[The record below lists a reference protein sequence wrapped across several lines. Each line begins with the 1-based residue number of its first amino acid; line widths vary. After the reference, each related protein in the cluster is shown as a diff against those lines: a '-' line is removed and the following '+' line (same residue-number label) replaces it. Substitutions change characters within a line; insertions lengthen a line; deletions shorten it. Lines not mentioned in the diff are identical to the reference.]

1 MAVEVPMPRLSDTM
15 EQGTV
20 ARWVKQE
27 GDRVAAGDVIAEID
41 TDKAT
46 MELTAYEDG
55 VLLKILVGEGES
67 ADLGTPIALIGA
79 EDEEVPET
87 TAGGDGEAQ
96 TAPAPA
102 PDPAEARPDEARG
115 PETDGGDE
123 PAAPEDARE
132 APASEASAP
141 VGGELRASPIA
152 RRIAAEAGLD
162 LRELA
167 GKGSGPDGRI
177 VKVDVER
184 ALEGQGGAAR
194 PAAERASAEPT
205 TPGRPPSADDEIVE
219 ATPMLRAVARRMS
232 ESKATVPHFYLDAE
246 IDMGRA
252 LEMREELNRALADD
266 GEKVSINDL
275 VVRAAALALI
285 ENPKFHRSW
294 HDGKFV
300 LHKSAHVGIAVA
312 LDDGLIVPVLRSVEQ
327 KSLREIA
334 RESRDLVERARAG
347 KLKQTEIE
355 GGTFTVSNL
364 GMFGIPSF
372 SAVVNLPEP
381 GILAVGA
388 TVERAVVSDDAV
400 VIRPV
405 MAVTLSVDHRAT
417 SGAEGAR
424 LLESIRRLLEQPLLL
439 VA

>member
-27 GDRVAAGDVIAEID
+27 GDRVVAGDVIAEID

-87 TAGGDGEAQ
+87 AARGNGPAQ
-96 TAPAPA
+96 TAPQEDQPGDAGAPEAGGGEPA
-102 PDPAEARPDEARG
+102 PSEPGEPPAPEARSAVG
-115 PETDGGDE
+115 DG
-123 PAAPEDARE
+123 
-132 APASEASAP
+132 
-141 VGGELRASPIA
+141 LRASPIA
-152 RRIAAEAGLD
+152 RRMAAEGGLD

-184 ALEGQGGAAR
+184 ALGQEGGPGAAAVE
-194 PAAERASAEPT
+194 PGTTERAAS
-205 TPGRPPSADDEIVE
+205 PGQPPSAEEEIVE

-252 LEMREELNRALADD
+252 LELREELNRALADD
-266 GEKVSINDL
+266 GEKISVNDL
-275 VVRAAALALI
+275 IVRAAALALV

-294 HDGKFV
+294 HDGTFV

-312 LDDGLIVPVLRSVEQ
+312 LDDGLIVPVLRNVEQ
-327 KSLREIA
+327 KSVREIA
-334 RESRDLVERARAG
+334 RESRDLAERARAG

-355 GGTFTVSNL
+355 GGTFTISNL
-364 GMFGIPSF
+364 GMYGIPSF

-388 TVERAVVSDDAV
+388 AVKRAVVRDDAV
-400 VIRPV
+400 LIRPI

-424 LLESIRRLLEQPLLL
+424 LLGSIQRLLEQPVLLL
-439 VA
+439 A

>member
-27 GDRVAAGDVIAEID
+27 GDRVVAGDVIAEID

-67 ADLGTPIALIGA
+67 AELGTPIALIGA
-79 EDEEVPET
+79 EGEEVPET
-87 TAGGDGEAQ
+87 TAGGNGPSQ
-96 TAPAPA
+96 TAPR
-102 PDPAEARPDEARG
+102 DDEPDEPG
-115 PETDGGDE
+115 EPEPDGDE
-123 PAAPEDARE
+123 PTRPEEPEPPAQEADAG
-132 APASEASAP
+132 
-141 VGGELRASPIA
+141 VGDGVRASPIA
-152 RRIAAEAGLD
+152 RRIAAESGLD

-184 ALEGQGGAAR
+184 ALEQGGAGRAASK
-194 PAAERASAEPT
+194 PAIAEGTASR
-205 TPGRPPSADDEIVE
+205 GRPPSDDDEIVE

-232 ESKATVPHFYLDAE
+232 ESKANVPHFYLDAE

-252 LEMREELNRALADD
+252 LELREELNQALADD
-266 GEKVSINDL
+266 GEKISINDL
-275 VVRAAALALI
+275 VVRAAALALV

-294 HDGKFV
+294 HDGTFV

-312 LDDGLIVPVLRSVEQ
+312 LDDGLIVPVLRNVEQ
-327 KSLREIA
+327 KSVREIA
-334 RESRDLVERARAG
+334 RESRDLAERARAG

-355 GGTFTVSNL
+355 GGTFTISNL
-364 GMFGIPSF
+364 GMYGIPSF

-388 TVERAVVSDDAV
+388 AVKRAVVRDDAV
-400 VIRPV
+400 LIRPI

-424 LLESIRRLLEQPLLL
+424 LLGSIQRLLEQPVLLL
-439 VA
+439 A

>member
-1 MAVEVPMPRLSDTM
+1 MAAEVPMPRLSDTM

-27 GDRVAAGDVIAEID
+27 GDRVVAGDVIAEID

-87 TAGGDGEAQ
+87 AARGNGPAQ
-96 TAPAPA
+96 TAPQEDQPGDAGAPEAGGGEPA
-102 PDPAEARPDEARG
+102 PSEPSEPPEPEARSAVG
-115 PETDGGDE
+115 DG
-123 PAAPEDARE
+123 
-132 APASEASAP
+132 
-141 VGGELRASPIA
+141 LRASPIA
-152 RRIAAEAGLD
+152 RRMAAEGGLD

-184 ALEGQGGAAR
+184 ALGQERGPGAAAVE
-194 PAAERASAEPT
+194 PATTERAAS
-205 TPGRPPSADDEIVE
+205 PGQPPSAEEEIVE

-252 LEMREELNRALADD
+252 LELREELNRALADD
-266 GEKVSINDL
+266 GEKISVNDL
-275 VVRAAALALI
+275 IVRAAALALV

-294 HDGKFV
+294 HDGTFV

-312 LDDGLIVPVLRSVEQ
+312 LDDGLIVPVLRNVEQ
-327 KSLREIA
+327 KSVREIA
-334 RESRDLVERARAG
+334 RESRDLAERARAG

-355 GGTFTVSNL
+355 GGTFTISNL
-364 GMFGIPSF
+364 GMYGIPSF

-388 TVERAVVSDDAV
+388 AVKRAVVRDDAV
-400 VIRPV
+400 LIRPI

-424 LLESIRRLLEQPLLL
+424 LLGSIQRLLEQPVLLL
-439 VA
+439 A

>member
-27 GDRVAAGDVIAEID
+27 GDRVVAGDVIAEID

-87 TAGGDGEAQ
+87 AARGNGPAQ
-96 TAPAPA
+96 TAPQEDQPGDAGAPEAGGGEPA
-102 PDPAEARPDEARG
+102 PSEPGEPPAPEARSAVG
-115 PETDGGDE
+115 DG
-123 PAAPEDARE
+123 
-132 APASEASAP
+132 
-141 VGGELRASPIA
+141 LRASPIA
-152 RRIAAEAGLD
+152 RRMAAEGGLD

-184 ALEGQGGAAR
+184 ALGQEGGPGAAAVE
-194 PAAERASAEPT
+194 PATTERAAS
-205 TPGRPPSADDEIVE
+205 PGQPPSAEEEIVE

-252 LEMREELNRALADD
+252 LELREELNQALADD
-266 GEKVSINDL
+266 GEKISINDL
-275 VVRAAALALI
+275 VVRAAALALV

-294 HDGKFV
+294 HDGTFV

-334 RESRDLVERARAG
+334 RESRDLAERARAG
-347 KLKQTEIE
+347 KLKQAEIE

-388 TVERAVVSDDAV
+388 TIKRAVVSDDAV
-400 VIRPV
+400 QIRPI
-405 MAVTLSVDHRAT
+405 MTVTLSVDHRAT

-424 LLESIRRLLEQPLLL
+424 LLASIKRLLEQPVLLL
-439 VA
+439 A

>member
-27 GDRVAAGDVIAEID
+27 GDRVVAGDVIAEID

-67 ADLGTPIALIGA
+67 AELGTPIALIGA
-79 EDEEVPET
+79 EGEEVPET
-87 TAGGDGEAQ
+87 AAGGNGPSQ
-96 TAPAPA
+96 TAPRDDA
-102 PDPAEARPDEARG
+102 PDEPGEPEPD
-115 PETDGGDE
+115 GDE
-123 PAAPEDARE
+123 PTRPEEPEPPAQEADAG
-132 APASEASAP
+132 
-141 VGGELRASPIA
+141 VGDGVRASPIA
-152 RRIAAEAGLD
+152 RRIAAESGLD

-184 ALEGQGGAAR
+184 ALEQGGAGRAASK
-194 PAAERASAEPT
+194 PAIAEGTASR
-205 TPGRPPSADDEIVE
+205 GRPPSDDDEIVE

-232 ESKATVPHFYLDAE
+232 ESKANVPHFYLDAE

-252 LEMREELNRALADD
+252 LELREELNQALADD
-266 GEKVSINDL
+266 GEKISINDL
-275 VVRAAALALI
+275 VVRAAALALV

-294 HDGKFV
+294 HDGTFV

-334 RESRDLVERARAG
+334 RESRDLAERARAG
-347 KLKQTEIE
+347 KLKQPEIE
-355 GGTFTVSNL
+355 GGTFSVSNL

-372 SAVVNLPEP
+372 SAVVNPPEP

-388 TVERAVVSDDAV
+388 TAKRAVVSDDAV
-400 VIRPV
+400 QIRPI

-424 LLESIRRLLEQPLLL
+424 LLGSIKRLLEQPVLLL
-439 VA
+439 AEE

>member
-20 ARWVKQE
+20 ARWIKHE
-27 GDRVAAGDVIAEID
+27 GDHVVAGDVIAEID

-46 MELTAYEDG
+46 MDLTAYEDG

-67 ADLGTPIALIGA
+67 AELGTPIALIGA
-79 EDEEVPET
+79 EGEEVPENAARGNGPSQT
-87 TAGGDGEAQ
+87 ATRDAPPEGSDGPDAQTEPATVEPRESPPPQAGDAGGE
-96 TAPAPA
+96 
-102 PDPAEARPDEARG
+102 
-115 PETDGGDE
+115 
-123 PAAPEDARE
+123 
-132 APASEASAP
+132 
-141 VGGELRASPIA
+141 VKASPIA

-167 GKGSGPDGRI
+167 GSGPDGRI

-184 ALEGQGGAAR
+184 ALGKGGR
-194 PAAERASAEPT
+194 PGRAGEEPAIAERAASL
-205 TPGRPPSADDEIVE
+205 GPPPAAQDEIVD
-219 ATPMLRAVARRMS
+219 ASPMLRAVARRMS

-246 IDMGRA
+246 IDMGSA
-252 LEMREELNRALADD
+252 LELREELNQALAGD
-266 GEKVSINDL
+266 EKISVNDL
-275 VVRAAALALI
+275 VVRAAGLALV

-294 HDGKFV
+294 HEGTLV

-312 LDDGLIVPVLRSVEQ
+312 LDEGLIVPVLRSVEQ

-355 GGTFTVSNL
+355 GGTFSVSNL

-372 SAVVNLPEP
+372 SAVVNPPEP

-388 TVERAVVSDDAV
+388 SVKRAVVRDDAV
-400 VIRPV
+400 RIRPI

-439 VA
+439 LA

>member
-20 ARWVKQE
+20 ARWVKHE
-27 GDRVAAGDVIAEID
+27 GDPVVAGDVIAEID

-55 VLLKILVGEGES
+55 VLLKILVEEGES
-67 ADLGTPIALIGA
+67 AELGTPIALIGS

-87 TAGGDGEAQ
+87 AARANGPSQAATS
-96 TAPAPA
+96 
-102 PDPAEARPDEARG
+102 EARPEETREPG
-115 PETDGGDE
+115 PLERE
-123 PAAPEDARE
+123 PAPSEPRE
-132 APASEASAP
+132 PPDPPAAAEVA
-141 VGGELRASPIA
+141 GEVRASPIA
-152 RRIAAEAGLD
+152 RRMAGTAGLD
-162 LRELA
+162 LREMA

-184 ALEGQGGAAR
+184 ALGKEGRVGRAAAEPVIAAR
-194 PAAERASAEPT
+194 AAALGP
-205 TPGRPPSADDEIVE
+205 PPSAGEEVVD

-232 ESKATVPHFYLDAE
+232 ESKATVPHFYLNAE
-246 IDMGRA
+246 IDIGRT
-252 LEMREELNRALADD
+252 LELREELNQALAAE

-275 VVRAAALALI
+275 VVRAAAVALI

-294 HDGKFV
+294 NDGKLV

-312 LDDGLIVPVLRSVEQ
+312 LDDGLIVPVLRGVER
-327 KSLREIA
+327 KGVREIA

-347 KLKQTEIE
+347 KLKQEEIE

-372 SAVVNLPEP
+372 SAVVNPPEP

-388 TVERAVVSDDAV
+388 TVKRAVVSDDTV
-400 VIRPV
+400 QIRPI

-424 LLESIRRLLEQPLLL
+424 LLASIQRRLEQPVLLL
-439 VA
+439 A

>member
-27 GDRVAAGDVIAEID
+27 GDRVVAGDVIAEID

-87 TAGGDGEAQ
+87 AARGNGPAQ
-96 TAPAPA
+96 TAPQEDQPGDAGAPEAGGGEPA
-102 PDPAEARPDEARG
+102 PSEPGEPPAPEARSAVG
-115 PETDGGDE
+115 DG
-123 PAAPEDARE
+123 
-132 APASEASAP
+132 
-141 VGGELRASPIA
+141 LRASPIA
-152 RRIAAEAGLD
+152 RRMAAEGGLD

-184 ALEGQGGAAR
+184 ALGQEGGPGAAAVE
-194 PAAERASAEPT
+194 PGTTERAAS
-205 TPGRPPSADDEIVE
+205 PGQPPSAEEEIVE

-252 LEMREELNRALADD
+252 LGLREELNRALADD
-266 GEKVSINDL
+266 GEKISVNDL
-275 VVRAAALALI
+275 IVRAAALALV

-294 HDGKFV
+294 HDGTFV

-312 LDDGLIVPVLRSVEQ
+312 LDDGLIVPVLRNVEQ
-327 KSLREIA
+327 KSVREIA
-334 RESRDLVERARAG
+334 RESRDLAERARAG

-364 GMFGIPSF
+364 GMYGIPSF

-388 TVERAVVSDDAV
+388 AVKRAVVRDDAV
-400 VIRPV
+400 LIRPI

-424 LLESIRRLLEQPLLL
+424 LLGSIQRLLEQPVLLL
-439 VA
+439 A

>member
-15 EQGTV
+15 EEGTV
-20 ARWVKQE
+20 ARWVKRE
-27 GDRVAAGDVIAEID
+27 GDHVVAGDVIAEID

-67 ADLGTPIALIGA
+67 AELGTPIALIGA
-79 EDEEVPET
+79 EGEEVPET
-87 TAGGDGEAQ
+87 GAGGNGPSQ
-96 TAPAPA
+96 TAPR
-102 PDPAEARPDEARG
+102 DDEPDEPG
-115 PETDGGDE
+115 EPEPDGDE
-123 PAAPEDARE
+123 PTRPEEPEPPAQEADAG
-132 APASEASAP
+132 
-141 VGGELRASPIA
+141 VGDGVRASPIA
-152 RRIAAEAGLD
+152 RRIAAESGLD

-184 ALEGQGGAAR
+184 ALEQGGAGRAASK
-194 PAAERASAEPT
+194 PAIAEGTASR
-205 TPGRPPSADDEIVE
+205 GRPPSDDDEIVE

-232 ESKATVPHFYLDAE
+232 ESKANVPHFYLDAE

-252 LEMREELNRALADD
+252 LELREELNQALADD
-266 GEKVSINDL
+266 GEKISINDL
-275 VVRAAALALI
+275 VVRAAALALV

-294 HDGKFV
+294 HDGKLV
-300 LHKSAHVGIAVA
+300 LHKSANVGIAVA
-312 LDDGLIVPVLRSVEQ
+312 LDEGLIVPVVRSAEQ
-327 KSLREIA
+327 KSVREIA
-334 RESRDLVERARAG
+334 RETRDLAERARAG
-347 KLKQTEIE
+347 KLKQPEIE
-355 GGTFTVSNL
+355 GGTFSVSNL

-372 SAVVNLPEP
+372 SAVVNPPEP

-388 TVERAVVSDDAV
+388 TAKRAVVSDDV
-400 VIRPV
+400 IQIRPI

-424 LLESIRRLLEQPLLL
+424 LLGSIKRLLEQPVLLL
-439 VA
+439 AEE

>member
-27 GDRVAAGDVIAEID
+27 GDRVVAGDVIAEID

-79 EDEEVPET
+79 EDEEVPQ
-87 TAGGDGEAQ
+87 TAARGNGPAQ
-96 TAPAPA
+96 TAPQEDQPGDAGAPEA
-102 PDPAEARPDEARG
+102 GGGEPVPSEPSEPPEPEARSAVG
-115 PETDGGDE
+115 DG
-123 PAAPEDARE
+123 
-132 APASEASAP
+132 
-141 VGGELRASPIA
+141 LRASPIA
-152 RRIAAEAGLD
+152 RRMAAEGGLD

-184 ALEGQGGAAR
+184 ALGQERGPGAAAVE
-194 PAAERASAEPT
+194 PATTERAAS
-205 TPGRPPSADDEIVE
+205 PGQPPSAEEEIVE

-252 LEMREELNRALADD
+252 LELREELNRALADN
-266 GEKVSINDL
+266 GEKISVNDL
-275 VVRAAALALI
+275 IVRAAALALV

-294 HDGKFV
+294 HDGTFV

-312 LDDGLIVPVLRSVEQ
+312 LDDGLIVPVLRNVEQ
-327 KSLREIA
+327 RSVREIA
-334 RESRDLVERARAG
+334 RESRDLAERARAG

-355 GGTFTVSNL
+355 GGTFTISNL
-364 GMFGIPSF
+364 GMYGIPSF

-388 TVERAVVSDDAV
+388 AVKRAVVRDDAV
-400 VIRPV
+400 LIRPI

-424 LLESIRRLLEQPLLL
+424 LLGSIQRLLEQPVLLL
-439 VA
+439 A

>member
-15 EQGTV
+15 EQGTI
-20 ARWVKQE
+20 ARWVKHE
-27 GDRVAAGDVIAEID
+27 GDRVEAGDVIAEID

-46 MELTAYEDG
+46 MELTAYDDG

-87 TAGGDGEAQ
+87 GGDGQSQ
-96 TAPAPA
+96 TAPA
-102 PDPAEARPDEARG
+102 PDPAESRTDEAG
-115 PETDGGDE
+115 EPEADGEAE
-123 PAAPEDARE
+123 PATAEDERE
-132 APASEASAP
+132 APASEARAP

-184 ALEGQGGAAR
+184 ALEGQGGAAQ
-194 PAAERASAEPT
+194 PVAERASAEPT
-205 TPGRPPSADDEIVE
+205 TPGRPPSAEDEIVE

-266 GEKVSINDL
+266 GEKISVNDL

-294 HDGKFV
+294 HDGTFV

-400 VIRPV
+400 VIRPI

>member
-1 MAVEVPMPRLSDTM
+1 MPRLSDTM
-15 EQGTV
+15 EQGTI
-20 ARWVKQE
+20 ARWVKHE
-27 GDRVAAGDVIAEID
+27 GDHVVAGDVIAEID

-67 ADLGTPIALIGA
+67 AELGTPIALIGA
-79 EDEEVPET
+79 EGEEVPET
-87 TAGGDGEAQ
+87 AAGGDGPSQ
-96 TAPAPA
+96 TAPRDDA
-102 PDPAEARPDEARG
+102 PDEPGEPEPD
-115 PETDGGDE
+115 GDE
-123 PAAPEDARE
+123 PTRPEEPEPPPQE
-132 APASEASAP
+132 AGAGAGDG
-141 VGGELRASPIA
+141 VRASPIA

-184 ALEGQGGAAR
+184 ALERQGGAGRADLES
-194 PAAERASAEPT
+194 ATAEGTAS
-205 TPGRPPSADDEIVE
+205 PGGPPSADEEIVE

-252 LEMREELNRALADD
+252 LELREELNQALADN
-266 GEKVSINDL
+266 GEKISINDL
-275 VVRAAALALI
+275 VVRAAALALVA
-285 ENPKFHRSW
+285 NPKFHRSW
-294 HDGKFV
+294 HDGKLL
-300 LHKSAHVGIAVA
+300 LHKTAHVGIAVA

-334 RESRDLVERARAG
+334 RESRDLAERARAG
-347 KLKQTEIE
+347 KLKQAEIE

-388 TVERAVVSDDAV
+388 TVKRAVVRDDAV
-400 VIRPV
+400 LIRPI
-405 MAVTLSVDHRAT
+405 MTVTLSVDHRAT

-424 LLESIRRLLEQPLLL
+424 LLESIRRLLEQPVLLL
-439 VA
+439 AQE

>member
-1 MAVEVPMPRLSDTM
+1 MPRLSDTM
-15 EQGTV
+15 EQGTI
-20 ARWVKQE
+20 ARWVKHE
-27 GDRVAAGDVIAEID
+27 GDPVVAGDVIAEID

-55 VLLKILVGEGES
+55 VLLKILVDEGES

-79 EDEEVPET
+79 EGEEVPEAAAPGNGPAQAAT
-87 TAGGDGEAQ
+87 REPRPEEASGSG
-96 TAPAPA
+96 ARRREPAPSEPREP
-102 PDPAEARPDEARG
+102 PDPQVVAEAADEM
-115 PETDGGDE
+115 
-123 PAAPEDARE
+123 
-132 APASEASAP
+132 
-141 VGGELRASPIA
+141 RASPIA
-152 RRIAAEAGLD
+152 RRMAGTAGLD

-184 ALEGQGGAAR
+184 ALGEEGRIGRAAAEPASAAR
-194 PAAERASAEPT
+194 A
-205 TPGRPPSADDEIVE
+205 GGLGLPPSAEEEVIE

-232 ESKATVPHFYLDAE
+232 ESKATVPHFYLNAE
-246 IDMGRA
+246 IDIGRT
-252 LEMREELNRALADD
+252 LELREELNQALAAE
-266 GEKVSINDL
+266 GEKVSLNDL
-275 VVRAAALALI
+275 VVRAAAVALV

-294 HDGKFV
+294 HDGKLV
-300 LHKSAHVGIAVA
+300 LHKTAHVGIAVA
-312 LDDGLIVPVLRSVEQ
+312 LDDGLIVPVLRGVEHKSV
-327 KSLREIA
+327 REIA

-347 KLKQTEIE
+347 KLKQEEIE

-372 SAVVNLPEP
+372 SAVVNPPEP

-388 TVERAVVSDDAV
+388 AVKRAVVSEDTV
-400 VIRPV
+400 QIRPI

-424 LLESIRRLLEQPLLL
+424 LLASIQRRLEQPVLLL
-439 VA
+439 A

>member
-27 GDRVAAGDVIAEID
+27 GDRVVAGDVIAEID

-87 TAGGDGEAQ
+87 AARGNGPAQ
-96 TAPAPA
+96 TAPQEDQPGDAGAPEAGGGEPA
-102 PDPAEARPDEARG
+102 PSEPGEPPAPEARSAVG
-115 PETDGGDE
+115 DG
-123 PAAPEDARE
+123 
-132 APASEASAP
+132 
-141 VGGELRASPIA
+141 LRASPIA
-152 RRIAAEAGLD
+152 RRMAAEGGLD

-184 ALEGQGGAAR
+184 ALGQEGGPGAAAVE
-194 PAAERASAEPT
+194 PGTTERAAS
-205 TPGRPPSADDEIVE
+205 PGQPPSAEEEIVE

-252 LEMREELNRALADD
+252 LELREELNRALADD
-266 GEKVSINDL
+266 GEKISVNDL
-275 VVRAAALALI
+275 IVRAAALALV

-294 HDGKFV
+294 HDGTFV

-334 RESRDLVERARAG
+334 RESRDLAERARAG

-355 GGTFTVSNL
+355 GGTFTISNL
-364 GMFGIPSF
+364 GMYGIPSF

-388 TVERAVVSDDAV
+388 AVKRAVVRDDAV
-400 VIRPV
+400 LIRPI

-424 LLESIRRLLEQPLLL
+424 LLGSIQRLLEQPVLLL
-439 VA
+439 A

>member
-20 ARWVKQE
+20 ARWVKHE
-27 GDRVAAGDVIAEID
+27 GDHVVAGDVIAEID

-46 MELTAYEDG
+46 MDLTAYEDG
-55 VLLKILVGEGES
+55 VLLKILVAEGES
-67 ADLGTPIALIGA
+67 AELGTPIALLGA
-79 EDEEVPET
+79 EGEEVPET
-87 TAGGDGEAQ
+87 VAGGNGPSEA
-96 TAPAPA
+96 APR
-102 PDPAEARPDEARG
+102 ETQPDESGKTQAPRSEPARAEPREPRG
-115 PETDGGDE
+115 PQAV
-123 PAAPEDARE
+123 AATVAE
-132 APASEASAP
+132 
-141 VGGELRASPIA
+141 VKASPIA

-184 ALEGQGGAAR
+184 ALGKEGGPDRAAVG
-194 PAAERASAEPT
+194 PAAAEPAAS
-205 TPGRPPSADDEIVE
+205 PGRPPSADEEVVD

-246 IDMGRA
+246 IDMSRA
-252 LEMREELNRALADD
+252 LELREELNQALADD
-266 GEKVSINDL
+266 GEKISINDL
-275 VVRAAALALI
+275 VVRAAALALV

-294 HDGKFV
+294 HDGKLV
-300 LHKSAHVGIAVA
+300 LHTSAHVGIAVA
-312 LDDGLIVPVLRSVEQ
+312 VDDGLIVPVLRSVEQ
-327 KSLREIA
+327 KSVREIA

-347 KLKQTEIE
+347 KLKQPEIE
-355 GGTFTVSNL
+355 GGTFSVSNL

-372 SAVVNLPEP
+372 SAVVNPPEP

-388 TVERAVVSDDAV
+388 AVRRPVAIDDAV
-400 VIRPV
+400 QIRPI

-424 LLESIRRLLEQPLLL
+424 LLASLRRLLEQPVLLL
-439 VA
+439 A

>member
-20 ARWVKQE
+20 ARWVKHE
-27 GDRVAAGDVIAEID
+27 GDQVVAGDVIAEID

-46 MELTAYEDG
+46 MELTAYDDG
-55 VLLKILVGEGES
+55 VLLKILVGEGET
-67 ADLGTPIALIGA
+67 ADLGAPIALIGA
-79 EDEEVPET
+79 EGEEVPDRG
-87 TAGGDGEAQ
+87 AGGNGPSRA
-96 TAPAPA
+96 AAR
-102 PDPAEARPDEARG
+102 EARPEGERG
-115 PETDGGDE
+115 PRVSQPE
-123 PAAPEDARE
+123 PARAEAPETQPAGE
-132 APASEASAP
+132 APAE
-141 VGGELRASPIA
+141 VTASPIA
-152 RRIAAEAGLD
+152 RRIAADAGLD

-184 ALEGQGGAAR
+184 ALGKEDR
-194 PAAERASAEPT
+194 PAAEPAIAQRAASPSA
-205 TPGRPPSADDEIVE
+205 PPSADEEVVD

-252 LEMREELNRALADD
+252 LELREELNEALAAAD
-266 GEKVSINDL
+266 EKVSVNDL

-294 HDGKFV
+294 HDGKLV
-300 LHKSAHVGIAVA
+300 LHKSANVGIAVA
-312 LDDGLIVPVLRSVEQ
+312 VDDGLIVPVLRSVEQ
-327 KSLREIA
+327 KSVREIA
-334 RESRDLVERARAG
+334 RESSDLVERARAG
-347 KLKQTEIE
+347 KLKQPEIE
-355 GGTFTVSNL
+355 GGTFSVSNL

-372 SAVVNLPEP
+372 SAVVNPPEP

-388 TVERAVVSDDAV
+388 AVKRAVVIDDAV
-400 VIRPV
+400 QIRPIV
-405 MAVTLSVDHRAT
+405 EVTLSVDHRAT

-424 LLESIRRLLEQPLLL
+424 LLASIKRLLEQPVLLL
-439 VA
+439 AS

>member
-1 MAVEVPMPRLSDTM
+1 MPRLSDTM

-20 ARWVKQE
+20 ARWVKHE
-27 GDRVAAGDVIAEID
+27 GDQVAAGDVIAEID

-46 MELTAYEDG
+46 MELTAYDDG

-79 EDEEVPET
+79 EGEAVPET
-87 TAGGDGEAQ
+87 AARGNGPSQ
-96 TAPAPA
+96 TAAPETQSEESGKARPEPAPA
-102 PDPAEARPDEARG
+102 EPREPPAPQARG
-115 PETDGGDE
+115 E
-123 PAAPEDARE
+123 AA
-132 APASEASAP
+132 
-141 VGGELRASPIA
+141 GEVKASPIA
-152 RRIAAEAGLD
+152 RRIAADAGLD

-184 ALEGQGGAAR
+184 ALDKEGGPSGAAGE
-194 PAAERASAEPT
+194 PAIAERAPSVGP
-205 TPGRPPSADDEIVE
+205 PPSADEEVVD

-252 LEMREELNRALADD
+252 LELREELNQALAGDD
-266 GEKVSINDL
+266 ERISVNDL

-294 HDGKFV
+294 HDGRLV

-327 KSLREIA
+327 KSVREIA
-334 RESRDLVERARAG
+334 RETRDLVERARAG
-347 KLKQTEIE
+347 RLKQTEIE
-355 GGTFTVSNL
+355 GGTFSVSNL

-372 SAVVNLPEP
+372 SAVVNPPEP

-388 TVERAVVSDDAV
+388 AVKRAVVIDDAV
-400 VIRPV
+400 QVRPI

-424 LLESIRRLLEQPLLL
+424 LLASIKRLIEQPVLLL
-439 VA
+439 A

>member
-1 MAVEVPMPRLSDTM
+1 MAVEVPMPRMSDTM

-20 ARWVKQE
+20 ARWVKHE
-27 GDRVAAGDVIAEID
+27 GDPVAAGDVIAEID

-46 MELTAYEDG
+46 MDLTAYEDG

-79 EDEEVPET
+79 EGEEVPET
-87 TAGGDGEAQ
+87 AARGNGPSQAAT
-96 TAPAPA
+96 P
-102 PDPAEARPDEARG
+102 EARPEESGKPEARQ
-115 PETDGGDE
+115 PE
-123 PAAPEDARE
+123 PAATQPRE
-132 APASEASAP
+132 PPDSQVVGEAA
-141 VGGELRASPIA
+141 GEVRASPIA
-152 RRIAAEAGLD
+152 RRMAAEAGLD

-184 ALEGQGGAAR
+184 ALGTEGRPGRAAGE
-194 PAAERASAEPT
+194 PAIAQRASP
-205 TPGRPPSADDEIVE
+205 PGTPPSVEEEVVE

-252 LEMREELNRALADD
+252 LELREELNQALAGDD
-266 GEKVSINDL
+266 ERISINDL
-275 VVRAAALALI
+275 VVRAAALALV

-294 HDGKFV
+294 HDGKLV
-300 LHKSAHVGIAVA
+300 LHKSAHIGIAVA
-312 LDDGLIVPVLRSVEQ
+312 LDEGLIVPVLRSVEQ
-327 KSLREIA
+327 KSVREIA
-334 RESRDLVERARAG
+334 RESRDLVERARVG
-347 KLKQTEIE
+347 KLKQAEIE

-372 SAVVNLPEP
+372 SAVVNPPEP

-388 TVERAVVSDDAV
+388 SVKRAVVSDDAV
-400 VIRPV
+400 RIRPI

-424 LLESIRRLLEQPLLL
+424 LLASIQRGLEQPVLLL
-439 VA
+439 A

>member
-27 GDRVAAGDVIAEID
+27 GDRVVAGDVIAEID

-79 EDEEVPET
+79 EDEELPET
-87 TAGGDGEAQ
+87 AAREDGPPQ
-96 TAPAPA
+96 TAPR
-102 PDPAEARPDEARG
+102 DVQPDESSGSEA
-115 PETDGGDE
+115 PGDE
-123 PAAPEDARE
+123 PARSEERE
-132 APASEASAP
+132 PPAQEAGTG
-141 VGGELRASPIA
+141 VGDGVRASPIA
-152 RRIAAEAGLD
+152 RRIAAESGLD
-162 LRELA
+162 LRDLS

-177 VKVDVER
+177 VKADVER
-184 ALEGQGGAAR
+184 ALERKGGVGRAAVV
-194 PAAERASAEPT
+194 PATAEGT
-205 TPGRPPSADDEIVE
+205 TSPGRPSSADEEIVE

-252 LEMREELNRALADD
+252 LELREELNQALADD
-266 GEKVSINDL
+266 GEKISINDL
-275 VVRAAALALI
+275 VVRAAALALVA
-285 ENPKFHRSW
+285 NPKFHRSW
-294 HDGKFV
+294 DDGKLV
-300 LHKSAHVGIAVA
+300 LHKTAHVGIAVA
-312 LDDGLIVPVLRSVEQ
+312 LDDGLIVPVLRSVEH

-334 RESRDLVERARAG
+334 RETRDLAERARAG

-388 TVERAVVSDDAV
+388 TVKRAVVRDDAV
-400 VIRPV
+400 QIRPI
-405 MAVTLSVDHRAT
+405 MTVTLSVDHRAT

-424 LLESIRRLLEQPLLL
+424 LLESIKRLLEQPVLLL
-439 VA
+439 A

>member
-27 GDRVAAGDVIAEID
+27 GDRVVAGDVIAEID

-87 TAGGDGEAQ
+87 AARGNGPAQ
-96 TAPAPA
+96 TAPQEDQPGDAGAPEAGGGEPA
-102 PDPAEARPDEARG
+102 PSEPSEPPAPEARSAVG
-115 PETDGGDE
+115 DG
-123 PAAPEDARE
+123 
-132 APASEASAP
+132 
-141 VGGELRASPIA
+141 LRASPIA
-152 RRIAAEAGLD
+152 RRMAAEGGLD

-184 ALEGQGGAAR
+184 ALGQEGGPGAAAVE
-194 PAAERASAEPT
+194 PATTERAAS
-205 TPGRPPSADDEIVE
+205 PGQPPSAEEEIVE

-252 LEMREELNRALADD
+252 LGLREELNRALADD
-266 GEKVSINDL
+266 GEKISVNDL
-275 VVRAAALALI
+275 IVRAAALALV

-294 HDGKFV
+294 HDGTFV

-334 RESRDLVERARAG
+334 RESRDLAERARAG
-347 KLKQTEIE
+347 KLKQAEIE

-388 TVERAVVSDDAV
+388 TIKRAVVSDDAV
-400 VIRPV
+400 QIRPI
-405 MAVTLSVDHRAT
+405 MTVTLSVDHRAT

-424 LLESIRRLLEQPLLL
+424 LLASIKRLLEQPVLLL
-439 VA
+439 A

>member
-1 MAVEVPMPRLSDTM
+1 MAAEVPMPRLSDTM

-27 GDRVAAGDVIAEID
+27 GDRVVAGDVIAEID

-87 TAGGDGEAQ
+87 AARGNGPAQ
-96 TAPAPA
+96 TAPQEDQPGDAGAPEAGGGEPA
-102 PDPAEARPDEARG
+102 PSEPGEPPAPEARSAVG
-115 PETDGGDE
+115 DG
-123 PAAPEDARE
+123 
-132 APASEASAP
+132 
-141 VGGELRASPIA
+141 LRASPIA
-152 RRIAAEAGLD
+152 RRMAAEGGLD

-184 ALEGQGGAAR
+184 ALGQEGGPGAAAVE
-194 PAAERASAEPT
+194 PATTERAAS
-205 TPGRPPSADDEIVE
+205 PGQPPSAEEEIVE

-252 LEMREELNRALADD
+252 LGLREELNRALADD
-266 GEKVSINDL
+266 GEKISVNDL
-275 VVRAAALALI
+275 IVRAAALALV

-294 HDGKFV
+294 HDGTFV

-312 LDDGLIVPVLRSVEQ
+312 LDDGLIVPVLRNVEQ
-327 KSLREIA
+327 KSVREIA
-334 RESRDLVERARAG
+334 RESRDLAERARAG
-347 KLKQTEIE
+347 KLKQTESE

-364 GMFGIPSF
+364 GMYGIPSF

-388 TVERAVVSDDAV
+388 AVKRAVVRDDAV
-400 VIRPV
+400 LIRPI

-424 LLESIRRLLEQPLLL
+424 LLGSIQRLLEQPVPLL
-439 VA
+439 A

>member
-20 ARWVKQE
+20 ARWIKHE
-27 GDRVAAGDVIAEID
+27 GDQVVAGDVIAEID

-46 MELTAYEDG
+46 MDLTAYEDG

-87 TAGGDGEAQ
+87 AARGNGPAQ
-96 TAPAPA
+96 TAPQEDQPGDAGAPEAGGGEPA
-102 PDPAEARPDEARG
+102 PSEPGEPPAPEARSAVG
-115 PETDGGDE
+115 DG
-123 PAAPEDARE
+123 
-132 APASEASAP
+132 
-141 VGGELRASPIA
+141 LRASPIA
-152 RRIAAEAGLD
+152 RRMAAEGGLD

-184 ALEGQGGAAR
+184 ALGQKRGPGAAAVE
-194 PAAERASAEPT
+194 PATTERAAS
-205 TPGRPPSADDEIVE
+205 PGQPPSAEEEIVE

-252 LEMREELNRALADD
+252 LGLREELNRALADD
-266 GEKVSINDL
+266 GEKISVNDL
-275 VVRAAALALI
+275 IVRAAALALV

-294 HDGKFV
+294 HDGTFV

-334 RESRDLVERARAG
+334 RESRDLAERARAG
-347 KLKQTEIE
+347 KLKQAEIE

-388 TVERAVVSDDAV
+388 T
-400 VIRPV
+400 IK
-405 MAVTLSVDHRAT
+405 
-417 SGAEGAR
+417 
-424 LLESIRRLLEQPLLL
+424 RLLEQPVLLL
-439 VA
+439 A

>member
-1 MAVEVPMPRLSDTM
+1 
-15 EQGTV
+15 
-20 ARWVKQE
+20 
-27 GDRVAAGDVIAEID
+27 VIAEID

-79 EDEEVPET
+79 EGEEVPESD
-87 TAGGDGEAQ
+87 TAESDTVES
-96 TAPAPA
+96 APSAP
-102 PDPAEARPDEARG
+102 PASSDEAEPPSTDAEQ
-115 PETDGGDE
+115 PEDE
-123 PAAPEDARE
+123 PAR
-132 APASEASAP
+132 SETADRP
-141 VGGELRASPIA
+141 QPNGEVRASPIA

-167 GKGSGPDGRI
+167 GTGSGPDGRI
-177 VKVDVER
+177 VKVDVKR
-184 ALEGQGGAAR
+184 ALGHDGRPGRAASEPAVAEAAASTEPL
-194 PAAERASAEPT
+194 PAAE
-205 TPGRPPSADDEIVE
+205 DEVVD

-252 LEMREELNRALADD
+252 LELRQELNEAIAGGD
-266 GEKVSINDL
+266 EKVSVNDL

-294 HDGKFV
+294 HDGKLV

-312 LDDGLIVPVLRSVEQ
+312 LDDGLIVPVLRSVER
-327 KSLREIA
+327 KSVREIA
-334 RESRDLVERARAG
+334 RESRDLVERAQAG
-347 KLKQTEIE
+347 KLKQAEIE
-355 GGTFTVSNL
+355 GGTFSVSNL

-372 SAVVNLPEP
+372 SAVVNPPEP

-388 TVERAVVSDDAV
+388 AVKRAVVIEDAV
-400 VIRPV
+400 QVRRI

-424 LLESIRRLLEQPLLL
+424 LLASIQRHLEQPLLL
-439 VA
+439 LAQE

>member
-15 EQGTV
+15 EQGTI
-20 ARWVKQE
+20 ARWVKHE
-27 GDRVAAGDVIAEID
+27 GDHVAAGDVIAEID

-55 VLLKILVGEGES
+55 VLLKILLGEGES

-79 EDEEVPET
+79 EDEDVPET
-87 TAGGDGEAQ
+87 AASENGPSQ
-96 TAPAPA
+96 TA
-102 PDPAEARPDEARG
+102 
-115 PETDGGDE
+115 
-123 PAAPEDARE
+123 ARE
-132 APASEASAP
+132 AQPEESGGSEDRKREPAPSEPREPTDPQAVSETA
-141 VGGELRASPIA
+141 GEVTASPIA
-152 RRIAAEAGLD
+152 RRIATEAGLD

-184 ALEGQGGAAR
+184 ALGKETGPGRAAVE
-194 PAAERASAEPT
+194 PAIAERAAS
-205 TPGRPPSADDEIVE
+205 PGPPPSAEEEIVD

-232 ESKATVPHFYLDAE
+232 ESKATVPHFYLNAE
-246 IDMGRA
+246 IDMGRT
-252 LEMREELNRALADD
+252 LEMREELNQALA
-266 GEKVSINDL
+266 GEDERISINDL
-275 VVRAAALALI
+275 LVRAVALALV

-294 HDGKFV
+294 HDGKLV

-312 LDDGLIVPVLRSVEQ
+312 LDEGLIVPVLRSVEQ
-327 KSLREIA
+327 KSVREIA

-347 KLKQTEIE
+347 KLKQAEIE
-355 GGTFTVSNL
+355 GGTFTVSNP

-372 SAVVNLPEP
+372 SAVVNPPEP

-388 TVERAVVSDDAV
+388 TVKRPVVSDDAIQ
-400 VIRPV
+400 IRPI
-405 MAVTLSVDHRAT
+405 MALTLSVDHRAT

-424 LLESIRRLLEQPLLL
+424 LLESIQHRLEQPVLLL
-439 VA
+439 A

>member
-27 GDRVAAGDVIAEID
+27 GDRVVAGDVIAEID

-87 TAGGDGEAQ
+87 AARGNGPAQ
-96 TAPAPA
+96 TAPQEDQPGDAGAPEAGGGEPA
-102 PDPAEARPDEARG
+102 PSEPSEPPAPEARSAVG
-115 PETDGGDE
+115 DG
-123 PAAPEDARE
+123 
-132 APASEASAP
+132 
-141 VGGELRASPIA
+141 LRASPIA
-152 RRIAAEAGLD
+152 RRMAAEGGLD

-184 ALEGQGGAAR
+184 ALGQERGPGAAAVE
-194 PAAERASAEPT
+194 PATTERAAS
-205 TPGRPPSADDEIVE
+205 PGQPPSAEEEIIE

-252 LEMREELNRALADD
+252 LGLREELNRALADD
-266 GEKVSINDL
+266 GEKISVNDL
-275 VVRAAALALI
+275 IVRAAALALV

-294 HDGKFV
+294 HDGTFV

-312 LDDGLIVPVLRSVEQ
+312 LDDGLIVPVLRNVEQ
-327 KSLREIA
+327 KSVREIA
-334 RESRDLVERARAG
+334 RESRDLAERARAG

-355 GGTFTVSNL
+355 GGTFTISNL
-364 GMFGIPSF
+364 GMYGIPSF

-388 TVERAVVSDDAV
+388 AVKRAVVRDDAV
-400 VIRPV
+400 LIRPI

-424 LLESIRRLLEQPLLL
+424 LLGSIQRLLEQPVLLL
-439 VA
+439 A

>member
-20 ARWVKQE
+20 ARWIKHE
-27 GDRVAAGDVIAEID
+27 GDHVVAGDVIAEID

-46 MELTAYEDG
+46 MDLTAYEDG

-67 ADLGTPIALIGA
+67 AELGTPIALIGA
-79 EDEEVPET
+79 EGEEVPENAARGNGPSQT
-87 TAGGDGEAQ
+87 ATRDAPPEGSDGPDAQPEPATVEPRESPPPQAGDAGGE
-96 TAPAPA
+96 
-102 PDPAEARPDEARG
+102 
-115 PETDGGDE
+115 
-123 PAAPEDARE
+123 
-132 APASEASAP
+132 
-141 VGGELRASPIA
+141 VKASPIA

-167 GKGSGPDGRI
+167 GSGPDGRI

-184 ALEGQGGAAR
+184 ALGKGGRPGRAAEE
-194 PAAERASAEPT
+194 PAIAERAASL
-205 TPGRPPSADDEIVE
+205 GPPPAAQDEIVD
-219 ATPMLRAVARRMS
+219 ASPMLRAVARRMS

-246 IDMGRA
+246 IDMGSA
-252 LEMREELNRALADD
+252 LELREELNQALAGD
-266 GEKVSINDL
+266 EKISVNDL
-275 VVRAAALALI
+275 VVRAAGLALV

-294 HDGKFV
+294 HEGTLV

-312 LDDGLIVPVLRSVEQ
+312 LDEGLIVPVLRSVEQ

-355 GGTFTVSNL
+355 GGTFSVSNL

-372 SAVVNLPEP
+372 SAVVNPPEP

-388 TVERAVVSDDAV
+388 TVKRAVVRDDAV
-400 VIRPV
+400 RIRPI

-439 VA
+439 LA